1 MRSMKKTV
9 GVLLALLALA
19 AIAELKLETGVLVS
33 PAEAVV
39 GRPLTPISYAGV
51 ARRTTRRAV
60 ASGAYGAPA
69 PGVYV
74 W

>member
-1 MRSMKKTV
+1 MRKTV

-19 AIAELKLETGVLVS
+19 AIAELKLETGVFVS
-33 PAEAVV
+33 PAQAVV
-39 GRPLTPISYAGV
+39 GRPLTPVSYAGV
-51 ARRTTRRAV
+51 ARRTTRRA
-60 ASGAYGAPA
+60 AGYGAYGA